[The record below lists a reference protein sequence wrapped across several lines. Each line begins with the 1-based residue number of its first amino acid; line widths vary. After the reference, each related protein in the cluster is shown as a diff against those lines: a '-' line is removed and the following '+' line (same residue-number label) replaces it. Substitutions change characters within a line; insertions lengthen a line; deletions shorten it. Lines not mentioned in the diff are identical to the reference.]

1 MIGCVNPLAPPKTVN
16 NIMIQGVLLSGRR
29 RLSTSTS
36 SEKMKLATSPTIV
49 VGIATKHLARR
60 SFLLASGWWS
70 DQKSIILS
78 NGTNFFVLVGTG
90 SAALTGL
97 VFVAL
102 SINVKG
108 IAKDATHRYR
118 AINMLS
124 GFTAVFIISSLALM
138 GQQTSRTLGIEWL
151 IVSLLAAAINTNG
164 YIQGFRLSGSRYALS
179 LVRVAGGSACYFA
192 QIIGSLV
199 LYFGSRTGIY
209 IGAIAVII
217 NFCFLVSGSWL
228 LIMGTLNDSD

>member
-1 MIGCVNPLAPPKTVN
+1 MV
-16 NIMIQGVLLSGRR
+16 
-29 RLSTSTS
+29 S
-36 SEKMKLATSPTIV
+36 SEVYNPEQ
-49 VGIATKHLARR
+49 
-60 SFLLASGWWS
+60 W
-70 DQKSIILS
+70 D
-78 NGTNFFVLVGTG
+78 NFFLLVGTG

-108 IAKDATHRYR
+108 VAKDATHRYR

-124 GFTAVFIISSLALM
+124 GLTSVFIISSLALM
-138 GQQTSRTLGIEWL
+138 GHQTYRTLGIEWS

-164 YIQGFRLSGSRYALS
+164 YIQGFRLAGSRYALS
-179 LVRVAGGSACYFA
+179 LVRIAGGSACYLG
-192 QIIGSLV
+192 QIVGSLI

-209 IGAIAVII
+209 ISAIAVIV

-228 LIMGTLNDSD
+228 LIVGTLHSSD